1 MSWSLEGS
9 GLKPETIT
17 NLDTAIQ
24 EAKQKN
30 ILMFASASDQGE
42 ADRNKDIY
50 PASCDSVITIGSCT
64 SDGGDPSTGVRLD
77 QVAYLIPG
85 EEIRVTDDQD
95 LISGSSVSAALASGL
110 AALVLHCID
119 IYLPPYLE
127 TPETQRQKSDD
138 YRRVRRAFKLM
149 AQSGKYLNAPLFFKP
164 GFGKMGWEDTG
175 AGSIHKMTGK
185 EEFQNSIKRLLEYV
199 LTSFFPRSQICKRN
213 ERCELYWLT

>member
-1 MSWSLEGS
+1 M
-9 GLKPETIT
+9 KPETIT

-50 PASCDSVITIGSCT
+50 PASCDSVITIGSGA
-64 SDGGDPSTGVRLD
+64 SDGDPATGVRLD
-77 QVAYLIPG
+77 QVDYLIPG
-85 EEIRVTDDQD
+85 EEIKVTDDHENT
-95 LISGSSVSAALASGL
+95 ISGSSVSTALASGL
-110 AALVLHCID
+110 AALILHCID
-119 IYLPPYLE
+119 IYSSQCLE
-127 TPETQRQKSDD
+127 SFETQRQKSDD

-149 AQSGKYLNAPLFFKP
+149 APSGKYLNAPLFFKP

-185 EEFQNSIKRLLEYV
+185 EEFQNSIKKLLEYV
-199 LTSFFPRSQICKRN
+199 LAFFFLPFQFTNKTRVASCIG
-213 ERCELYWLT
+213 